1 MGKRPQLTGPICHV
15 MTRDVDGVATFVV
28 YGPNTKLV
36 WLSIHT
42 PTPTVIRLWP
52 LVVRFLRDTLEDLAD
67 PTNSTLLWQLPA
79 ASVHPEY
86 VVIRVPDSEPWLYLC
101 GPSPNALRLTNRR
114 ITFLRDALAQ
124 LPTMAAERIER
135 RQTGLA
141 TRPAV
146 TA

>member
-15 MTRDVDGVATFVV
+15 MTRDVDGVATFVI

-42 PTPTVIRLWP
+42 PTPTVVRLWP

-79 ASVHPEY
+79 ASAHPEY
-86 VVIRVPDSEPWLYLC
+86 VVIRMPDDAPWLYLF
-101 GPSPNALRLTNRR
+101 GPSPNAFRLTPSR
-114 ITFLRDALAQ
+114 ITFLQNALTE
-124 LPTMAAERIER
+124 LPAMAAERVER
-135 RQTGLA
+135 RRSALAGAGTG
-141 TRPAV
+141 TS
-146 TA
+146 